1 MNMYPDAFE
10 TLNRTDSKLEL
21 TRPWSLTLL

>member
-1 MNMYPDAFE
+1 MNMYPDALE
-10 TLNRTDSKLEL
+10 TLNRTDSKFEF